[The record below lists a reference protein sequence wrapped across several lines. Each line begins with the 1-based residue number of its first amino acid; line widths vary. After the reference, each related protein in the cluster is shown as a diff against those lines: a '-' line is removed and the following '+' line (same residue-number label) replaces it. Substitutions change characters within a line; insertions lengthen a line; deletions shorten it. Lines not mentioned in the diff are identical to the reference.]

1 MKVVL
6 LAGGLGTRLREETE
20 FRPKPMIPI
29 GSQPILWHIMKT
41 FAHYKHKEFIV
52 CTGYKAEII
61 REYFRNFETMNL
73 DFTIE
78 INGNG
83 SSRTKLMGEL
93 VESGWKV
100 TVSDTGQ
107 LTPTGGRLH
116 QIRNYVG
123 NETFMCT
130 YGDGLADINIEELL
144 KFHKSHGR
152 IATLSAVRPISRF
165 GILDIENS
173 GKVNQFQ
180 EKPKSESWVNVGYFV
195 FEPEIFNYLNLNLVL
210 ENEPLSQL
218 AAEGQLMA
226 FKHNG
231 FWQPMDTHRESILLT
246 EMWEQ
251 DAAPWKV
258 W

>member
-1 MKVVL
+1 
-6 LAGGLGTRLREETE
+6 
-20 FRPKPMIPI
+20 
-29 GSQPILWHIMKT
+29 
-41 FAHYKHKEFIV
+41 
-52 CTGYKAEII
+52 
-61 REYFRNFETMNL
+61 
-73 DFTIE
+73 
-78 INGNG
+78 
-83 SSRTKLMGEL
+83 MGEL

-123 NETFMCT
+123 NETFMCA

>member
-20 FRPKPMIPI
+20 FRPKPMVPI
-29 GSQPILWHIMKT
+29 GTQPILWHIMKT
-41 FAHYKHKEFIV
+41 FAHYNHQEFIV
-52 CTGYKAEII
+52 CTGYKAEVI

-83 SSRTKLMGEL
+83 SSSTKLLGEL
-93 VESGWKV
+93 SEFGWKV
-100 TVSDTGQ
+100 TVSDTGPI
-107 LTPTGGRLH
+107 TPTGGRLH
-116 QIRNYVG
+116 RIKNYVG

-130 YGDGLADINIEELL
+130 YGDGVSNININELL

-152 IATLSAVRPISRF
+152 IATLSAVQPASRF
-165 GILDIENS
+165 GVLDIENN

-180 EKPKSESWVNVGYFV
+180 EKPKGENWVNAGYFV
-195 FEPEIFNYLNLNLVL
+195 FEPEIFDYLDLNSVL
-210 ENEPLSQL
+210 ENEPLSKI
-218 AAEGQLMA
+218 ASEGQLMA
-226 FKHNG
+226 FKHTG
-231 FWQPMDTHRESILLT
+231 FWQPMDTYRETTMLT

-251 DAAPWKV
+251 GSAPWKV